1 MPQTGFASSAL
12 TAMPS
17 ANFLPRRVPR
27 LLAQVKKVCRRHPSR
42 CCGPEGC
49 GGVRL
54 RHLIAIEAAMVA
66 GSKSNRRRHMAHI
79 GTFQANSTGF
89 EGEVFMV
96 PLSTKGVRVVKET
109 KPNRNPKAPSHR
121 IFVGRSEIGQAWP
134 KTTDDN
140 RDYLSL
146 TFDFAGL
153 NRPIYAILIKDPDSE
168 SYGAYWSR
176 AKKPVFE

>member
-54 RHLIAIEAAMVA
+54 RHLIAIEAAMGA
-66 GSKSNRRRHMAHI
+66 GSKSNRRRHMGHI
-79 GTFQANSTGF
+79 GTFQANSNGF

-96 PLSTKGVRVVKET
+96 PLTTKGVRIVKET
-109 KPNRNPKAPSHR
+109 KSTSPKAPSHR
-121 IFVGRSEIGQAWP
+121 IFVGRSE
-134 KTTDDN
+134 
-140 RDYLSL
+140 
-146 TFDFAGL
+146 
-153 NRPIYAILIKDPDSE
+153 
-168 SYGAYWSR
+168 
-176 AKKPVFE
+176 

>member
-1 MPQTGFASSAL
+1 
-12 TAMPS
+12 
-17 ANFLPRRVPR
+17 
-27 LLAQVKKVCRRHPSR
+27 
-42 CCGPEGC
+42 
-49 GGVRL
+49 
-54 RHLIAIEAAMVA
+54 
-66 GSKSNRRRHMAHI
+66 MAHI

-96 PLSTKGVRVVKET
+96 PLTTKGVRIVKEPS
-109 KPNRNPKAPSHR
+109 KANRNPKAPSHR

-134 KTTDDN
+134 KTTNDD

-153 NRPIYAILIKDPDSE
+153 TRPIYAILMKDPNSE
-168 SYGAYWSR
+168 SYGAFWSR